1 VLGAAS
7 EELIALAV
15 RTAGGAVAG
24 TDDDEAIRLFSLLN
38 GFVLALLGDPFLVG
52 VQGADWPASSLSA
65 AEMEA
70 QWIAASNAEMPLKFS
85 SSAVSGALH
94 WKVICMQS
102 SSERPVIVLSC
113 FWNLARPWIVSW
125 KLFGERGGDFE
136 PIYENDDKTHLWPW
150 LDLNSIANIV
160 IMHWDDW
167 NCRLEICWRE
177 TLLPA
182 RILCMTKA
190 AAMLLTVNGYL

>member
-1 VLGAAS
+1 MFGVPFSVDEDCPSPPWAETWKRPSGDLYGCAPDLVGVLGAAS

-70 QWIAASNAEMPLKFS
+70 Q
-85 SSAVSGALH
+85 
-94 WKVICMQS
+94 
-102 SSERPVIVLSC
+102 
-113 FWNLARPWIVSW
+113 
-125 KLFGERGGDFE
+125 
-136 PIYENDDKTHLWPW
+136 
-150 LDLNSIANIV
+150 
-160 IMHWDDW
+160 
-167 NCRLEICWRE
+167 
-177 TLLPA
+177 
-182 RILCMTKA
+182 
-190 AAMLLTVNGYL
+190 